1 MMIEGKSLSAAPMT
15 VIDPN
20 SFEPGTDTEQVYP
33 GKQFRVKPGAS
44 VRDAFMPVQIPDVTN
59 GLLQLVQQLEREA
72 DLDSGQTSIGYG
84 DMSPAQT
91 KTATGMSIL
100 NSNANRQTADVV
112 RSVSKMITN
121 NIQAIYRWLMVDSE
135 DMQIKGDYEAIST
148 GYEQYIAKEVH
159 NTQLINFLQTIGS
172 LPQLQQY
179 IKYEAFSRPLLRAFN
194 LDPEQVMKT
203 EEQVAQEMQQQT
215 QAMQQQ
221 QEQQAQQQ
229 SQMIQQQA
237 QAQAQ
242 ATAQS
247 QIQVQQ
253 IKSVLDEKQKVSD
266 DQREMERAERLELIK
281 DGNILHPT
289 NLERHS
295 ILLREELDASEVN
308 AMMQEEQEEQQ
319 LIAQQQQMQQMQEQ
333 QLAQQQQ
340 QQQQAEGQGGPM
352 AGAPEQG
359 MVEQGAN

>member
-1 MMIEGKSLSAAPMT
+1 
-15 VIDPN
+15 
-20 SFEPGTDTEQVYP
+20 
-33 GKQFRVKPGAS
+33 
-44 VRDAFMPVQIPDVTN
+44 
-59 GLLQLVQQLEREA
+59 
-72 DLDSGQTSIGYG
+72 
-84 DMSPAQT
+84 
-91 KTATGMSIL
+91 
-100 NSNANRQTADVV
+100 
-112 RSVSKMITN
+112 
-121 NIQAIYRWLMVDSE
+121 MVDSE
-135 DMQIKGDYEAIST
+135 DMLIKGDYEAIST

-203 EEQVAQEMQQQT
+203 EEQVAQEMQQQN

-340 QQQQAEGQGGPM
+340 QQQLAQQQAEGQGGPM

-359 MVEQGAN
+359 MVEQGAM